1 LATLI
6 SSLTP
11 LPLIVILL
19 PVSIKGKEKV
29 NKGGHRMNIFLAIV
43 LAALLIVLKD
53 DLAPI
58 IFWAGWV
65 GVILFLFNATV
76 KRSRKRR

>member
-1 LATLI
+1 
-6 SSLTP
+6 
-11 LPLIVILL
+11 
-19 PVSIKGKEKV
+19 
-29 NKGGHRMNIFLAIV
+29 MNLFLAIV